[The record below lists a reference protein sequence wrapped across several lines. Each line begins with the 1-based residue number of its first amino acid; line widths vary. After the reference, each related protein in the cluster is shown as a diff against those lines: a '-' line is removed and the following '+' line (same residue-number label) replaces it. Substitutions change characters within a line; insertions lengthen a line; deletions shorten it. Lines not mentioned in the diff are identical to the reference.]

1 MEFRKFQKVRPL
13 GALETEGILEGPD
26 PLYVFEKLDGANV
39 QVRMGEDGKPTCGKR
54 TGWVDETDGQ
64 FKAFYDWA
72 MQHEPFQF
80 LDPDLILYGEWLI
93 HHTVRYEEMHY
104 GRFYLFDVF
113 SISRDAYLPY
123 VEVRRAAANYGCRHI
138 RPCYVGPFRGYD
150 HLQSLVGET
159 NYAADKGE
167 GIVIKRYGFRN
178 RFQQQVW
185 AKIVCEQFK
194 EKFHEKLKAEHAVDK
209 YDGSDICRA
218 LITEA
223 RVRKIREK
231 GRNGELPEPVE
242 FCGDMRDMRWIP
254 QWLYEDILDE
264 DLRYIATNFKKVDFE
279 RLRSR
284 VTGFIAPMLKEIIA
298 KQVA

>member
-1 MEFRKFQKVRPL
+1 MEFRKFQKIRPL

-26 PLYVFEKLDGANV
+26 PLYIFEKLDGANA

-54 TGWVDETDGQ
+54 TDWVDETDGQ
-64 FKAFYDWA
+64 FKAFYDWVMGHA
-72 MQHEPFQF
+72 PFRF
-80 LDPDLILYGEWLI
+80 LDPDLILYGEWLVR
-93 HHTVRYEEMHY
+93 HTVRYHDMY
-104 GRFYLFDVF
+104 YSKFYLFDVF

-123 VEVRRAAANYGCRHI
+123 DEVSEIAAKYCLRYLT
-138 RPCYVGPFRGYD
+138 PLYVGRFRDYE
-150 HLQSLVGET
+150 HLQGLVGMT
-159 NYAADKGE
+159 KYAVDEGE

-185 AKIVCEQFK
+185 AKMVCEQFK
-194 EKFHEKLKAEHAVDK
+194 EKFAEKLKTESIVDK

-254 QWLYEDILDE
+254 QWLYEDMLDE
-264 DLRYIATNFKKVDFE
+264 DLRYIATHFKKVDFE